1 MACGVF
7 FARRWGSLG
16 SIVQGQGTPTSTA
29 SSARPV
35 KTGSAEHGCSV
46 WKLTFRAAMNAAVP
60 TSVSS
65 PDVRFRT
72 GVLTANHKLD
82 WFGTA
87 RGRVGFIPTDRVLLC
102 ATGGLAYGQL
112 SATAPLIP
120 LSWGST
126 RAGWT
131 FGAGAEVALDH
142 NWSFKVEYLY
152 MDLGNIGGALA
163 TATTVTNALNKPSTG
178 LNTVTTTTTAAFK
191 TRFTDNLVRVG
202 VNYRFGGPVV
212 AKY

>member
-1 MACGVF
+1 LRD
-7 FARRWGSLG
+7 RRSGLR
-16 SIVQGQGTPTSTA
+16 PTV
-29 SSARPV
+29 RD
-35 KTGSAEHGCSV
+35 
-46 WKLTFRAAMNAAVP
+46 RAADPVEL
-60 TSVSS
+60 
-65 PDVRFRT
+65 R
-72 GVLTANHKLD
+72 
-82 WFGTA
+82 
-87 RGRVGFIPTDRVLLC
+87 
-102 ATGGLAYGQL
+102 
-112 SATAPLIP
+112 
-120 LSWGST
+120 ST

-163 TATTVTNALNKPSTG
+163 TATTVTNALNTPSTG

>member
-1 MACGVF
+1 
-7 FARRWGSLG
+7 
-16 SIVQGQGTPTSTA
+16 
-29 SSARPV
+29 
-35 KTGSAEHGCSV
+35 
-46 WKLTFRAAMNAAVP
+46 MNAAVP

-72 GVLTANHKLD
+72 SVLTANHKLD

-87 RGRVGFIPTDRVLLC
+87 RVGFLPTDRVLLY

-131 FGAGAEVALDH
+131 VGADAEVALDH

-152 MDLGNIGGALA
+152 MDLGSVSGGPIPL
-163 TATTVTNALNKPSTG
+163 TG
-178 LNTVTTTTTAAFK
+178 ILVPVRTEAGLSYSSH
-191 TRFTDNLVRVG
+191 FTDNILRVG
-202 VNYRFGGPVV
+202 VNYHFNEPAVV